1 MKKPPVDRKKQTNSR
16 IVRCI
21 VLIVA
26 LILYFMSAYTYFQN
40 EQLKERATLVESEVI
55 YIDERTGESAKDVYI
70 EYFYDGQIYG
80 FQYDKDYGSTYTLGD
95 KVLLYIDPA
104 HPEKQVDVSGA
115 GMAILLWCCGGA
127 ILMAVCIGMNERKAS
142 EDYCT
147 AFSLTKTYIHADL
160 LRKLKYDRAWLLL
173 WVFTLS
179 AGGLCYL
186 CIPYRK
192 IWIGAVAAAGVLLCM
207 AVAATWQ
214 HCKIA
219 GSVKSKNYRTENV
232 RVTKKEIHEDAD
244 STDYVVLCI
253 PEGKENEQ
261 YTVRVTRKEHA
272 LVEIGDEM
280 LLVCLGYRDM
290 PYLCISLK
298 DKKVFYQ
305 TGCKRRK

>member
-1 MKKPPVDRKKQTNSR
+1 MKKPPVDRKKQTYSR

-21 VLIVA
+21 ALVAA

-40 EQLKERATLVESEVI
+40 ERLKERATLVESEVI
-55 YIDERTGESAKDVYI
+55 YIDEHTGESAKDVYV

-80 FQYDKDYGSTYTLGD
+80 FKYDEDRGSAYTLGD
-95 KVLLYIDPA
+95 KILIYIDPV

-127 ILMAVCIGMNERKAS
+127 VVMAVFVAMNERKAS

-147 AFSLTKTYIHADL
+147 VFSLTKTYIHADL

-192 IWIGAVAAAGVLLCM
+192 IWIGAVVAAGVLLCM
-207 AVAATWQ
+207 TVAATWQ
-214 HCKIA
+214 HRKIA
-219 GSVKSKNYRTENV
+219 GSVKGKNYRTENA
-232 RVTKKEIHEDAD
+232 RVAKKEVHADAD

-261 YTVRVTRKEHA
+261 YTVHVTRKEYA
-272 LVEIGDEM
+272 SVESGDEM
-280 LLVCLGYRDM
+280 LFVCLDYKDR
-290 PYLCISLK
+290 PYLSIRLK

-305 TGCKRRK
+305 TGRKRRK